1 MTQPH
6 ECPDCLWGV
15 GREPLDL
22 ESIALHLAKISPGP
36 WRLEYDN
43 EGAEMRVSEH
53 WPYRMY
59 GPQNVFENIEG
70 VDEIVHLQDADA
82 EFMAHSPEYVRYLL
96 DVIDHLHAQNI
107 S

>member
-1 MTQPH
+1 MTQH

-36 WRLEYDN
+36 WRLEYDHSDEEMKPDVRWPDRFHGPKSVNGRAYEIN
-43 EGAEMRVSEH
+43 EV
-53 WPYRMY
+53 
-59 GPQNVFENIEG
+59 I
-70 VDEIVHLQDADA
+70 DLQEADA
-82 EFMAHSPEYVRYLL
+82 EFMVHGPEYVRYLL
-96 DVIDHLHAQNI
+96 DVIAHLESQTN